1 MFSVRAFQAGDAGIE
16 TWNLRH
22 NHLKRSA
29 LPNRFPGS
37 HWNPTPP
44 PFFPSPIVVQTELH
58 DWAWA
63 LVSQILLVEK
73 KLTTEKTT
81 ADVCSF
87 FPSPTKTR
95 LQMMSNRG
103 EDEAFGVRAVLHNRR
118 HTQLNFFFFFFV
130 NYLFRIYSRQTSSVN
145 HSLPDKWHH
154 GLERSV
160 YFQLVSWFPILEVEL
175 NQHVFC
181 FCFLCF
187 TLIHKVEKSLCGIM
201 KIWTCPFHYFF
212 FFTCSPYKLASSDGL
227 LNPQVCPDRFDC

>member
-1 MFSVRAFQAGDAGIE
+1 MLARLSHTCSFSMKSQIFHITFFTSLFTPDFSKFYLITLNINFSLIQSSPCDLQRKGSSLTSLHCINSINVFCESISSRRRRNWD
-16 TWNLRH
+16 
-22 NHLKRSA
+22 LKSQTQPPKA
-29 LPNRFPGS
+29 LGVAEPLPRLSLKS
-37 HWNPTPP
+37 HPP

-118 HTQLNFFFFFFV
+118 HTQLNFFFFFFCK
-130 NYLFRIYSRQTSSVN
+130 LFISHLFQTNIICQPFTSR
-145 HSLPDKWHH
+145 
-154 GLERSV
+154 
-160 YFQLVSWFPILEVEL
+160 
-175 NQHVFC
+175 
-181 FCFLCF
+181 
-187 TLIHKVEKSLCGIM
+187 
-201 KIWTCPFHYFF
+201 
-212 FFTCSPYKLASSDGL
+212 
-227 LNPQVCPDRFDC
+227 